1 MNTGLP
7 TAVPYQDTND
17 LDLAS
22 CSQTAK
28 RQYLL
33 LQEIIVAAQR
43 GDASRVETLASQ
55 LF

>member
-1 MNTGLP
+1 M
-7 TAVPYQDTND
+7 PYQDTSD
-17 LDLAS
+17 LDLAF
-22 CSQTAK
+22 CSQNAK

-43 GDASRVETLASQ
+43 GDASRVETLANQ